1 MASLAALAWSSG
13 TWWVEKSE
21 GWPALNVEGR
31 ALVSG
36 TAKDTVGRV
45 TLSPSATNLSGADTT

>member
-1 MASLAALAWSSG
+1 MASLAALARSSG
-13 TWWVEKSE
+13 TWWEEKSE
-21 GWPALNVEGR
+21 GWPALDDEGR

-45 TLSPSATNLSGADTT
+45 TLSPSTTNVSGADTS